1 MAENKKSKIVKRGVV
16 AKVYKYTVTDDNVTT
31 LKGTGYLG
39 NYGSPLKLSAEHL
52 VISDGIT
59 SIGDLAFWHNSLRT
73 VYLPNSVTTIG
84 DCAFAHSFLQSVT
97 LPDSITEIGNCAFD
111 ECRGLRSIII
121 PRNLKTI
128 PLGLF
133 RSCYNLQEVDL
144 SNVERIDED
153 AFYGCES
160 LKQVVIP
167 ASVKY
172 IAEGAFKD
180 CVSLETVIFQGRACK
195 IEEPIFEGCHAL
207 KKVVLP
213 ASYAYR
219 NLGVLWGRDYTSLVN
234 DVVEFLPSETEF
246 PLSAIKD
253 FCEKV
258 EGNSLGLSKQL
269 SVAEKSLRLS
279 ESTTIWGFATLT
291 KVFVYGNNVNARYS
305 IAFEEFHEKFE
316 DDWFN
321 LSLMNGFL
329 KKHFLTKPVDKF
341 DGLSNDYFRY
351 LYRWNLR
358 NPYLPGMILDPE
370 FVRASKLMGEE
381 IMSSPWY
388 TLNSKRKIVRLEE
401 PVPVVDYTDAI
412 EGLKKLIGDTQGRIY
427 TPVFDKMID
436 EYGPVKSC
444 RALGYM
450 IAAGNVLYH
459 ENEKYQDGNWSVY
472 KEPIQGI

>member
-1 MAENKKSKIVKRGVV
+1 MAEKKKSKIVKRGVI
-16 AKVYKYTVTDDNVTT
+16 AKVYKYTVTEDNVTT

-234 DVVEFLPSETEF
+234 DVVEFLPYEGEYPINAIETFCKEYVD
-246 PLSAIKD
+246 IKD
-253 FCEKV
+253 D
-258 EGNSLGLSKQL
+258 SLSK
-269 SVAEKSLRLS
+269 AEKSLKLN

-291 KVFVYGNNVNARYS
+291 KVHQYNELNSVYIIS
-305 IAFEEFHEKFE
+305 FEEYSEKIN
-316 DDWFN
+316 DSWFFSS
-321 LSLMNGFL
+321 SLKSFL
-329 KKHFLTKPVDKF
+329 EKHFISKPVDKF

-370 FVRASKLMGEE
+370 FVRASKLLGEE

-436 EYGPVKSC
+436 EYGPVKTC

>member
-1 MAENKKSKIVKRGVV
+1 MAEKKKSKIVKRGVL

-59 SIGDLAFWHNSLRT
+59 SIGNLAFWHNSLRT

-234 DVVEFLPSETEF
+234 DVVEFLPYEGEYPINAIETFCKEYVD
-246 PLSAIKD
+246 IKD
-253 FCEKV
+253 D
-258 EGNSLGLSKQL
+258 SLTK
-269 SVAEKSLRLS
+269 AEKSLKLN

-291 KVFVYGNNVNARYS
+291 KVHQYNELNSVYIIS
-305 IAFEEFHEKFE
+305 FEEYSEKIN
-316 DDWFN
+316 DSWFFSS
-321 LSLMNGFL
+321 SLKSFL
-329 KKHFLTKPVDKF
+329 EKHFISKPVDKF
-341 DGLSNDYFRY
+341 NGLSNDYFRY

-370 FVRASKLMGEE
+370 FVRASKLLGEE

-436 EYGPVKSC
+436 EYGPVKTC

>member
-1 MAENKKSKIVKRGVV
+1 MTEKKKSKIVKRGVI

-52 VISDGIT
+52 VIADGIT
-59 SIGDLAFWHNSLRT
+59 SIGELAFWNNHSPLRT
-73 VYLPNSVTTIG
+73 VKIPNTVTSIG
-84 DCAFAHSFLQSVT
+84 DSAFARCYALEAPV
-97 LPDSITEIGNCAFD
+97 LPDSITEIGACAFD
-111 ECRGLRSIII
+111 ECNGFKSIVI
-121 PRNLKTI
+121 PNNLKFI

-133 RSCYNLQEVDL
+133 RDCRNLEEVNL
-144 SNVERIDED
+144 TNVEIIRED

-172 IAEGAFKD
+172 IGKGAFKD
-180 CVSLETVIFQGRACK
+180 CESLETVIFQSGVCK

-219 NLGVLWGRDYTSLVN
+219 NLGVLWGRDYTSLVS
-234 DVVEFLPSETEF
+234 DIVEFLPYEGEYPINAIETFCKEYDD
-246 PLSAIKD
+246 IKD
-253 FCEKV
+253 D
-258 EGNSLGLSKQL
+258 SLSK
-269 SVAEKSLRLS
+269 AEKSLKLN

-291 KVFVYGNNVNARYS
+291 KVHQYNEHNSVYIIS
-305 IAFEEFHEKFE
+305 FEEYSEKINDSGF
-316 DDWFN
+316 FSS
-321 LSLMNGFL
+321 SLKSFL
-329 KKHFLTKPVDKF
+329 KKHFISKPVDKF

-358 NPYLPGMILDPE
+358 NPYLPGMILNPE
-370 FVRASKLMGEE
+370 FVRASKLLGEE
-381 IMSSPWY
+381 IMTPWY
-388 TLNSKRKIVRLEE
+388 TLNAKRKIVRLEGPA
-401 PVPVVDYTDAI
+401 PVEDYADAI
-412 EGLKKLIGDTQGRIY
+412 EGLKKLIGDIQGTIY
-427 TPVFDKMID
+427 TPVFDKMIN
-436 EYGPVKSC
+436 EYGHVKTC
-444 RALGYM
+444 RAFGYM

-459 ENEKYQDGNWSVY
+459 ESEKYQDGNWSVH

>member
-1 MAENKKSKIVKRGVV
+1 MAEKKKSKIVKRGVI

-59 SIGDLAFWHNSLRT
+59 SIGNLAFWHNSLRT

-234 DVVEFLPSETEF
+234 DVVEFLPYEGEYPINAIETFCKEYVD
-246 PLSAIKD
+246 IKD
-253 FCEKV
+253 D
-258 EGNSLGLSKQL
+258 SLSK
-269 SVAEKSLRLS
+269 AEKSLKLN

-291 KVFVYGNNVNARYS
+291 KVHQYNELNSVYIIS
-305 IAFEEFHEKFE
+305 FEEYSEKIN
-316 DDWFN
+316 DSWFFSS
-321 LSLMNGFL
+321 SLKSFL
-329 KKHFLTKPVDKF
+329 EKHFISKPVDKF

-370 FVRASKLMGEE
+370 FVRASKLLGEE

-436 EYGPVKSC
+436 EYGPVKTC